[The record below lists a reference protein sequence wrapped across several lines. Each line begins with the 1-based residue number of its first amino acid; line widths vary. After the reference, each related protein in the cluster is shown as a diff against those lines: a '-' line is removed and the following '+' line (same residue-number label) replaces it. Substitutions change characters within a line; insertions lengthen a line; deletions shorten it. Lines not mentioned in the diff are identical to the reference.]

1 MATYIPDKDDLMRHQ
16 AKMQGGDDTLS
27 YMQTGEIVI
36 PNEVQRKFPQIAAAA
51 LAAIAKSG
59 GNPAQYVAG
68 SPEGN
73 YNPDTNAQQ
82 FAWYDDILKYGTQ
95 AADWVASSN
104 IGKAA
109 ATGLGTAALA
119 KLSGKDTTSS
129 LAAGAGA
136 GLGYLGGNYLQ
147 QGFGAM
153 TDNNPDTTFFEPQ
166 TQPQAALAPSAN
178 MTDALKR
185 AAGTFTMGG
194 LAGGVSGGLAG
205 LTMFEPM
212 PEPNVNLQ
220 LDAESQ
226 LKMSDIP
233 DYNELVEK
241 FGDDERANVT
251 ATLPQTNPIAP
262 LTPMALQGQ
271 GGISYK
277 KRVKDRDTG
286 RYRFVDSN
294 EDNDAGA
301 FTRALNSSRRR
312 SGFGGKLM
320 FI

>member
-1 MATYIPDKDDLMRHQ
+1 MATYIPDKDDLLRHQ

-59 GNPAQYVAG
+59 GNPQQYVVG
-68 SPEGN
+68 SPQGN

-109 ATGLGTAALA
+109 ATGLGTAAIA

-147 QGFGAM
+147 QGFGAL
-153 TDNNPDTTFFEPQ
+153 TDNNPDTTFFDPQ
-166 TQPQAALAPSAN
+166 TPAPATLTPSEN
-178 MTDALKR
+178 ITDALKR
-185 AAGTFTMGG
+185 AAGTFSMGG
-194 LAGGVSGGLAG
+194 LAGAASGGFAG
-205 LTMFEPM
+205 LQMFEPP

-233 DYNELVEK
+233 DYNELVEE
-241 FGDDERANVT
+241 FGDSERANVT
-251 ATLPQTNPIAP
+251 ATVPQSNPIAP

-286 RYRFVDSN
+286 RYRFVDST
-294 EDNDAGA
+294 EDTDAGA
-301 FTRALNSSRRR
+301 FARALNSSRRR
-312 SGFGGKLM
+312 SGFGGRFLY
-320 FI
+320 I